1 MELHLY
7 CHATSIS
14 KFSHSMHV
22 LFRRLEVHKIYCEII
37 SRYTRIRIPNIVDPI
52 VSQDISQHNKML
64 ASNAIKRG
72 HGQQKINVEAN
83 EINFDVKSKPLH
95 VASASLCI
103 SHSRWL
109 RRCILNRVR
118 PRLFDQDG
126 HETMYAS
133 SRSVHFFTKL

>member
-1 MELHLY
+1 
-7 CHATSIS
+7 
-14 KFSHSMHV
+14 
-22 LFRRLEVHKIYCEII
+22 
-37 SRYTRIRIPNIVDPI
+37 
-52 VSQDISQHNKML
+52 ML

-103 SHSRWL
+103 CHSRWL

-133 SRSVHFFTKL
+133 SRSVHLFTKLCHRQTYQNYEQPPRTSQNSYFQSNFSVLKNSQSF

>member
-1 MELHLY
+1 
-7 CHATSIS
+7 
-14 KFSHSMHV
+14 
-22 LFRRLEVHKIYCEII
+22 
-37 SRYTRIRIPNIVDPI
+37 
-52 VSQDISQHNKML
+52 ML

-103 SHSRWL
+103 CHSRWL

-133 SRSVHFFTKL
+133 SRSVIVEIMSSSDLPKL